1 VVEPQAYHSPDLL
14 SCVNLVPSY
23 MCLTRCHMPPPPS
36 LPSPPPPAGAE
47 TLLAMASVVEHEPCS
62 VRCSSDFIAGTT
74 PTKRPA
80 RCLPEMRLSD
90 GLSPSP
96 FKKPRGGRLSGSGGL
111 MAWSAARPARGGRP
125 FDRDAGGQTGVD
137 QDADMCDLGSEGCQ
151 DCGGLEGDIVSPRG
165 GLDQQVAPG
174 FGGPGVG
181 GGTEASHASG
191 SNLTGAGPG
200 AAGSSLFLSPPRQ
213 MVPRWASLD
222 STPSKP
228 PLGEGLLSS
237 GGRGGEHL
245 GLAPSFC
252 PAFTTVPFP

>member
-1 VVEPQAYHSPDLL
+1 
-14 SCVNLVPSY
+14 
-23 MCLTRCHMPPPPS
+23 
-36 LPSPPPPAGAE
+36 
-47 TLLAMASVVEHEPCS
+47 MASVVEHEPCS

-111 MAWSAARPARGGRP
+111 MAWSAARPARGGRA
-125 FDRDAGGQTGVD
+125 FDRDAGGQAGVD

-165 GLDQQVAPG
+165 GLDQAAPG

-181 GGTEASHASG
+181 GGTEASHAGS
-191 SNLTGAGPG
+191 SNLTGAAA

-228 PLGEGLLSS
+228 PLGEGGLLSS
-237 GGRGGEHL
+237 GGRGGEHPGGGGG
-245 GLAPSFC
+245 GLLSFPSSTLLCLSSLSMLLSFGW
-252 PAFTTVPFP
+252 AAMGVWLL